1 MTERSDIHKSSIFN
15 LQSSIPALPAWDL
28 AMKPSN
34 SSGVF
39 KPFKNL
45 KALLESK
52 SLELQP
58 APDPGSRE
66 SNEDPTDRR
75 SDHTIFKEAMADV
88 KRISRTKWAAPSP
101 ATPVSQ
107 SAKLNPEYESVV
119 QLKNLVKYGTG
130 FVVSLTPEYAEGL
143 AQGVNPEVARRL
155 HRGDYSIQDHI
166 DLHGLLVYDA
176 HEAVDDFLSNSIMS
190 GKRVVL
196 IIHGRGLSS
205 PAEPILKSKVYR
217 WLTTSPWH
225 KWVIAFTS
233 ARLYDGGAGATYV
246 LLRQKPLTKRLRKK
260 RKGIIEKLRNSGI
273 EELGD

>member
-1 MTERSDIHKSSIFN
+1 
-15 LQSSIPALPAWDL
+15 
-28 AMKPSN
+28 MKPSTS

-52 SLELQP
+52 SVKLQTAP
-58 APDPGSRE
+58 APGPKEPKQDR
-66 SNEDPTDRR
+66 TDRR
-75 SDHTIFKEAMADV
+75 PDHMIFKEAMEGV
-88 KRISRTKWAAPSP
+88 TRISREKCAAHPSRP
-101 ATPVSQ
+101 PTPEST
-107 SAKLNPEYESVV
+107 AAALKPDHESVT

-130 FVVSLTPEYAEGL
+130 FIVALTPEYTEGM
-143 AQGVNPEVARRL
+143 ARGINPEIARRL

-166 DLHGLLVYDA
+166 DLHGLRVHDA
-176 HEAVDDFLSNSIMS
+176 HQAVDNFLSNSIAS
-190 GKRVVL
+190 GKRAVL

-233 ARLYDGGAGATYV
+233 ARLCDGGAGATYV
-246 LLRQKPLTKRLRKK
+246 LLRRKALKKRYRKPRKK
-260 RKGIIEKLRNSGI
+260 IIDKYKIQS
-273 EELGD
+273 